1 MRRSIPIGSL
11 LLLLAA
17 CGGHP
22 AAAPAPVLSPL
33 ASDAEVRVAAA
44 VITPEKVLQR
54 IGVIADDSMGGR
66 NTPSRGLE
74 KTAAYLADNY
84 RSWGLVPMGDSGTYF
99 QRYSLA
105 RIRPKAVG
113 SYIELKHGTS
123 TDRLS
128 LEKWATVSGPMTG
141 VPITGPVKIISGTV
155 MPADIAPLTLT
166 GAIVVFIQNPE
177 RPSENQQVARALS
190 QKGPA
195 ALVIVQNTDPAPFR
209 LRVDA
214 AQRVGNPRPVVLGMP
229 VTGLLT
235 ITAHD
240 SLFAG
245 MSDPPDMAAM
255 RRARTAVVMDAPPEV
270 SITVAAMADVVSTTS
285 APNVV
290 AMMPGT
296 DPLLKSEYVIFSAHM
311 DHVGTAG
318 DGVGGCTAK
327 GADSICNG
335 ADDDGSGTT
344 GILSIG
350 EAVAR
355 LKGRTGRSVIILNVS
370 GEEKGLLGSAYY
382 AAHPTVALDK
392 VVADMNMDMI
402 GRNSPDSI
410 VVIGKEH
417 SDMGTTLAG
426 VQAAH
431 PELRLIASD
440 DIWPQ
445 EGFYSR
451 SDHFNFARKG
461 VPILFF
467 FNGTHPQY
475 HQPDDEVRLIDTSKL
490 ARVAQL
496 GFYLGIKI
504 AQTEQRPKW
513 NPSSY
518 QKIVVEQKAP

>member
-1 MRRSIPIGSL
+1 MRRSVPTGFL
-11 LLLLAA
+11 FLLAG

-22 AAAPAPVLSPL
+22 APAPAPVLAPL
-33 ASDAEVRVAAA
+33 ASDAEVRAAAA
-44 VITPEKVLQR
+44 VITPDKVLQR

-74 KTAAYLADNY
+74 KTAAYLAENY
-84 RSWGLVPMGDSGTYF
+84 RAWGLVPMGDSGTFF
-99 QRYSLA
+99 QRYALA
-105 RIRPKAVG
+105 RIRPRSAS
-113 SYIELKHGTS
+113 SYIEVKHGTA
-123 TDRLS
+123 TDRLTFD
-128 LEKWATVSGPMTG
+128 KWATVAGPMTG
-141 VPITGPVKIISGTV
+141 LPITGPVKVISGTV
-155 MPADIAPLTLT
+155 VPADIAPLTLT
-166 GAIVVFIQNPE
+166 TNIVVFIENPE
-177 RPSENQQVARALS
+177 RPTENQQVARALS
-190 QKGPA
+190 QKRPA
-195 ALVIVQNTDPAPFR
+195 ALVIVQNTDPAVFR

-214 AQRVGNPRPVVLGMP
+214 AELLGNPRPVVVGTP
-229 VTGLLT
+229 VTGVLT

-245 MSDPPDMAAM
+245 MSDPPDFGAM
-255 RRARTAVVMDAPPEV
+255 RRSPRVVVMDAPPQI
-270 SITVAAMADVVSTTS
+270 SMTVEATEETVSTTT

-296 DPLLKSEYVIFSAHM
+296 DSLLKNEYVIFSAHM
-311 DHVGTAG
+311 DHIGTAG

-344 GILSIG
+344 GILSVA
-350 EAVAR
+350 EAVAQ

-382 AAHPTVALDK
+382 AAHPTVPLDK
-392 VVADMNMDMI
+392 VVADINMDMI
-402 GRNSPDSI
+402 GRNNPDSI

-417 SDMGTTLAG
+417 SDLGTTLAG
-426 VQAAH
+426 IQAAH
-431 PELRLIASD
+431 PELRLVAAD

-445 EGFYSR
+445 ENFYSR

-496 GFYLGIKI
+496 GFYLGVKI

-518 QKIVVEQKAP
+518 QTIVVQQKSP

>member
-1 MRRSIPIGSL
+1 MRRIATAGSL
-11 LLLLAA
+11 LFLAA

-22 AAAPAPVLSPL
+22 APAPAPVLSPL
-33 ASDAEVRVAAA
+33 ASDAEVRAAAA
-44 VITPEKVLQR
+44 VITPEKVLHR

-99 QRYSLA
+99 QRYTLA
-105 RIRPKAVG
+105 RIRPKSVG
-113 SYIELKHGTS
+113 SYIELKHGS
-123 TDRLS
+123 AIDRLGF
-128 LEKWATVSGPMTG
+128 EKWATVSGPMTG
-141 VPITGPVKIISGTV
+141 VPITGPVKIISGAV
-155 MPADIAPLTLT
+155 MPADIAPLTLA

-177 RPSENQQVARALS
+177 RPTENQQVTRALS

-195 ALVIVQNTDPAPFR
+195 ALVLVQNTDPAVFR

-214 AQRVGNPRPVVLGMP
+214 AQRMGNPRPVVLGMP
-229 VTGLLT
+229 VNGVLT

-240 SLFAG
+240 SLFAT
-245 MSDPPDMAAM
+245 MSDPPDMGAM

-344 GILSIG
+344 GILSIA

-355 LKGRTGRSVIILNVS
+355 LQGRTGRSVIILNVS

-382 AAHPTVALDK
+382 AAHPTVPLNK
-392 VVADMNMDMI
+392 VVADINMDMI

-496 GFYLGIKI
+496 GFYLGVKI
-504 AQTEQRPKW
+504 AQTDQRPAW
-513 NPSSY
+513 NPTSY
-518 QKIVVEQKAP
+518 QTIVVDQKAP